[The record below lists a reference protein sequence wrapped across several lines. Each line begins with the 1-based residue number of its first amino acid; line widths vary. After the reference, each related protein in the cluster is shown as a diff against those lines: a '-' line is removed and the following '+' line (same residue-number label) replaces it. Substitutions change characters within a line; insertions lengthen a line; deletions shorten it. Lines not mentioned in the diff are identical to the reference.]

1 MTLNVSAALNGG
13 IATPS
18 AGETADE
25 GASDEARRSLIEQL
39 LSEVTAWSPR
49 DRASAFKRWH
59 MGSLSIVHLSLL
71 SALEARGAQPMGVL
85 ADELDVSVA
94 SATGIVDRME
104 KRGLVERHHAAE
116 DRRVVLVQPTER
128 GLKLVRMAGDH
139 RRARFAMAMRRLDEA
154 QLTALLSVLR
164 TVRAAMAEDALNDDE
179 TDPGDAH
186 RLGPDETGAAPAE
199 AAR

>member
-1 MTLNVSAALNGG
+1 VTLNVRAAINGD

-18 AGETADE
+18 AGETSSDE
-25 GASDEARRSLIEQL
+25 GSNDEVRRTLIEQL

-71 SALEARGAQPMGVL
+71 STLEARGAEPMGVL

-104 KRGLVERHHAAE
+104 KRGLVERQHAAE
-116 DRRVVLVQPTER
+116 DRRVVLVRPTER
-128 GLKLVRMAGDH
+128 GLKLVRMLGDH
-139 RRARFAMAMRRLDEA
+139 RRARFAMAMRRLDET
-154 QLTALLSVLR
+154 QLTAMLAILR
-164 TVRAAMAEDALNDDE
+164 TVRAAIADDMTNDEALDDE
-179 TDPGDAH
+179 TG
-186 RLGPDETGAAPAE
+186 TGAGA
-199 AAR
+199 

>member
-13 IATPS
+13 FAAAST
-18 AGETADE
+18 GETAEE
-25 GASDEARRSLIEQL
+25 GGDDQARRSLIEQL
-39 LSEVTAWSPR
+39 LGEVTAWSPR

-71 SALEARGAQPMGVL
+71 SVLEARGAQPMGVL

-128 GLKLVRMAGDH
+128 GLKLVRMVGDH

-164 TVRAAMAEDALNDDE
+164 TVRAAIAEDALNDDE
-179 TDPGDAH
+179 PDPGDGH
-186 RLGPDETGAAPAE
+186 EPGPDETSSAPVE
-199 AAR
+199 TAR

>member
-1 MTLNVSAALNGG
+1 
-13 IATPS
+13 
-18 AGETADE
+18 
-25 GASDEARRSLIEQL
+25 
-39 LSEVTAWSPR
+39 
-49 DRASAFKRWH
+49 
-59 MGSLSIVHLSLL
+59 
-71 SALEARGAQPMGVL
+71 MGVL

-128 GLKLVRMAGDH
+128 GLKLVRMVGDH

-164 TVRAAMAEDALNDDE
+164 TVRAAIAEDALNDDE

>member
-1 MTLNVSAALNGG
+1 MKGG
-13 IATPS
+13 LAGPS
-18 AGETADE
+18 TAE
-25 GASDEARRSLIEQL
+25 ASDEGSSDESRKALIEQL
-39 LSEVTAWSPR
+39 LNEVTAWSPR

-104 KRGLVERHHAAE
+104 KRGLVERQHRAE

-128 GLKLVRMAGDH
+128 GLKLVRMVGDH
-139 RRARFAMAMRRLDEA
+139 RRARFAMAMGRLDET
-154 QLTALLSVLR
+154 QLTTLLSVLR
-164 TVRAAMAEDALNDDE
+164 TVRAAIAEDSASDE
-179 TDPGDAH
+179 
-186 RLGPDETGAAPAE
+186 GPDQALEAE
-199 AAR
+199 DR